1 MRKYELM
8 WIVGGDLNDTATDDS
23 INEVRDLLEKNQ
35 GIKVDHISRWLH
47 RKLYYP
53 IEEFDNGTY
62 FISVFESEPSSIK
75 TLDNV
80 LKDNE
85 SIIRHLITKKENL
98 KPYKSKSKLKSD

>member
-1 MRKYELM
+1 M

-47 RKLYYP
+47 RKLSYP